1 MLDITQ
7 MVLAVQKHLKM
18 AIITILNNP
27 EQPLLMQF
35 FQKKIHSLGKSLPL
49 SYTLVVSL
57 VLDSSQM
64 VLAVRK
70 HLEMAILTFLNN
82 SE

>member
-1 MLDITQ
+1 

-35 FQKKIHSLGKSLPL
+35 FQKNSLLEE
-49 SYTLVVSL
+49 
-57 VLDSSQM
+57 
-64 VLAVRK
+64 VLASVL
-70 HLEMAILTFLNN
+70 HLGGVFSAGLLPDGPGCPETP
-82 SE
+82 